1 MTERDISR
9 IDARLD
15 KDGTYA
21 ICGAIVCVVLMIV
34 AVLVGA
40 DAVAMFFL
48 WGMVGCIVLSM
59 VFTAG
64 QLVLEI
70 MRKRLES

>member
-1 MTERDISR
+1 MTERDIHR

-40 DAVAMFFL
+40 DDVAMFFL
-48 WGMVGCIVLSM
+48 WGMVGCIVLLM
-59 VFTAG
+59 AFTAG